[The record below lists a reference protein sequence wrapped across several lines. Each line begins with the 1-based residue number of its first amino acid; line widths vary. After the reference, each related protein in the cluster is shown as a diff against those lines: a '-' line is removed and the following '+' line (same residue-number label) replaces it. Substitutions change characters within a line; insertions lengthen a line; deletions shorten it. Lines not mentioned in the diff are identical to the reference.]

1 MTTQNRR
8 TRRFPELAP
17 VFAEDARA
25 LARVGIRLNGA
36 SAAEEHRANCIEF
49 VRQFVT
55 RDSCSLRTLDG
66 TPTVSIGA
74 LREALPV
81 AMRDARRRGDE
92 EGLRVLERLRD
103 DLREDERK
111 RRIRARKWRESDRK
125 WRAAFIAVNRRF
137 EEQGGDR
144 R

>member
-8 TRRFPELAP
+8 TRRAPELAP

-36 SAAEEHRANCIEF
+36 SA
-49 VRQFVT
+49 
-55 RDSCSLRTLDG
+55 G
-66 TPTVSIGA
+66 
-74 LREALPV
+74 EALPV

>member
-1 MTTQNRR
+1 MTTMSRR
-8 TRRFPELAP
+8 TSRAPELVP

-25 LARVGIRLNGA
+25 LARIGITLNGP
-36 SAAEEHRANCIEF
+36 SAAEEHRENCIEF
-49 VRQFVT
+49 VRQFIA
-55 RDSCSLRTLDG
+55 DG
-66 TPTVSIGA
+66 YHCVPSEKADA

-81 AMRDARRRGDE
+81 AFRDARRRGDD

-103 DLREDERK
+103 GLREDERK

-137 EEQGGDR
+137 DEQGGDDQ
-144 R
+144 